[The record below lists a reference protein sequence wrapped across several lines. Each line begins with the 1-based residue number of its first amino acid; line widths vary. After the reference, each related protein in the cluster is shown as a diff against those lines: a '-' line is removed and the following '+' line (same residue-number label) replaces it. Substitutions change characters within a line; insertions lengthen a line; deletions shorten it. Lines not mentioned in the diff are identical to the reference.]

1 MCRGE
6 TLQLMV
12 KFQRELLNSAVEEK
26 DGLPTVKVGAWF
38 CEAMTVAEIHF
49 CWTLL
54 DRLT

>member
-49 CWTLL
+49 CWKLL